1 MNIIVVDAS
10 STVRSKIEELLLAMD
25 FEDLDIQTFSN
36 ASDALDYSRD
46 TDIDLIFSAIE
57 TEGLDGVSFVESLL
71 NDNPKYVSHL
81 FIVTSQ
87 KNTENMLEIKDIGAK
102 RFIPKPINEEYFNHF
117 VKQEIDKIING
128 L

>member
-81 FIVTSQ
+81 FVVTSQ
-87 KNTENMLEIKDIGAK
+87 KNTESMLDIKNIGVK
-102 RFIPKPINEEYFNHF
+102 RFIPKPINEDYFNHF

>member
-36 ASDALDYSRD
+36 ATDALSYSRD
-46 TDIDLIFSAIE
+46 TDIGLIFSAIE

-71 NDNPKYVSHL
+71 NDNPKYVSRL

-87 KNTENMLEIKDIGAK
+87 KHTENMSEIKDIGAK
-102 RFIPKPINEEYFNHF
+102 RFIPKPINEDYFNHF

>member
-25 FEDLDIQTFSN
+25 FENLDIQTFSN
-36 ASDALDYSRD
+36 ATDALDYSRD
-46 TDIDLIFSAIE
+46 TDIGLIFSAIE

-71 NDNPKYVSHL
+71 NDNPKYVSRL

-87 KNTENMLEIKDIGAK
+87 KHTENMSEIKDIGAK
-102 RFIPKPINEEYFNHF
+102 RFIPKPINEDYFNHF